1 MTLLASMKKKKLR
14 YQFWLDP
21 YFFTFSINADSL
33 MPFFSNVYN
42 SEIKTRI
49 ASIPLQSEFT
59 FQHVI
64 SVPLC
69 LKCVTKQ
76 NVTFLFWSFAI
87 PMQMQLIKF

>member
-1 MTLLASMKKKKLR
+1 MR
-14 YQFWLDP
+14 
-21 YFFTFSINADSL
+21 
-33 MPFFSNVYN
+33 FFSNVYN

-76 NVTFLFWSFAI
+76 KCDLFVLILCNSNANAI
-87 PMQMQLIKF
+87 D